1 MTNDASDIVN
11 TEAEFFMKSGDM
23 DNEFFND
30 DLQYRLCD
38 EYPFIMYLLKL
49 ARVEN
54 DDLEDLAGEIFL
66 EAYRNLAKLR
76 SEDRLRAWLYTITRN
91 RVNRYHRQRKRRGE
105 VSNIRMNEDGE
116 ENIFDRI
123 VDEKTV
129 EQLFQDEERSSFV
142 RGILGTLEERE
153 RTVIMMRFWGD
164 CHYAEIAGLMG
175 LNVNSV
181 KSIYRRALMKLRK
194 KYRDVLAEYLD
205 SE

>member
-11 TEAEFFMKSGDM
+11 TEAEFFMKSDDM

-30 DLQYRLCD
+30 GLQYRLCG
-38 EYPFIMYLLKL
+38 EYPFIMHLLKL
-49 ARVEN
+49 ARVES

-91 RVNRYHRQRKRRGE
+91 RVNRYYRQRKRRGE
-105 VSNIRMNEDGE
+105 VSNIRMNEAGE

-142 RGILGTLEERE
+142 RGILGALEERE

-164 CHYAEIAGLMG
+164 CHYAEIAGFMG